1 MMCIFFQLQ
10 NVHHL
15 RVTFIMAMRRMFF
28 IYFFKNAVIYL
39 LCSWTHTD
47 RAFCDYAFS
56 FCVDRCIPNTPAKF
70 PGASF
75 VDIGLGVVVRQA
87 TGTMMAFQPE
97 HLHGTTP
104 AYGAINLGMAIT
116 FSRRVCEAF
125 EHAKKLE
132 GQVGVVSK
140 PRSVD
145 KTYVLH

>member
-1 MMCIFFQLQ
+1 
-10 NVHHL
+10 
-15 RVTFIMAMRRMFF
+15 MAMRRMFF

-97 HLHGTTP
+97 HLHGTTA

-116 FSRRVCEAF
+116 FSRRVGDAWED
-125 EHAKKLE
+125 AKKLE
-132 GQVGVVSK
+132 GKVEVVSK
-140 PRSVD
+140 AGVMEE
-145 KTYVLH
+145 T